1 MFWIKDLFAIFFKK
15 MGNILISNWIM
26 LPFRCIFTVGK
37 TTYVDFLP
45 FYNAEGGS
53 EMNLL
58 KVIIHFKEYELL
70 THPVC
75 ELFLHLKFQRA
86 RYFYW
91 FSNVLNALFTI
102 VAIFYVLL
110 SYGNIQV
117 YFGLSCNEVISIIDP
132 DICLPSHLCYSYK
145 FIYPIATLSS
155 INLALILMKFI
166 QEPRLIFSL
175 QHWRSSP
182 EDYFHVI
189 SFTLIFIDQGCYDY
203 KVHQLLGG
211 MLAFLSCRTLMYT
224 IARYP
229 SIATFVEM
237 VDHTKKSILL
247 LLLRYLPYFIG
258 WVITFHV
265 LLGKFKG
272 KYCRII
278 KIRSQH

>member
-1 MFWIKDLFAIFFKK
+1 
-15 MGNILISNWIM
+15 
-26 LPFRCIFTVGK
+26 
-37 TTYVDFLP
+37 
-45 FYNAEGGS
+45 
-53 EMNLL
+53 MNLL
-58 KVIIHFKEYELL
+58 KVIIHYKEYELL

-189 SFTLIFIDQGCYDY
+189 SFALIFIDQGCYDY

-211 MLAFLSCRTLMYT
+211 MLAFISCRTLMYT

-229 SIATFVEM
+229 GIATFVEM

-265 LLGKFKG
+265 LLGK
-272 KYCRII
+272 KYCYGYN
-278 KIRSQH
+278 SGH